1 MSSPTLE
8 PIFSTPTPTSD
19 SPSISPPDP
28 AFNSSLPPSSLSIAV
43 PIFTMTLGA
52 VSNILALGILLRS
65 YSRYRRRTKAT
76 FLFLASNLVL
86 TDFAGHVIPGAF
98 ALRLYAARMQW
109 DSIDRSGV
117 LCQLFGGC
125 MVFFGLCPLFLG
137 GAMAV
142 ERCVG
147 LTRPLL
153 HSSVVTSGHGRL
165 AVALLC
171 SLALLVAALP
181 VLNVGRYSRQFP
193 QTWCFLQVHGP
204 LTGAELGL
212 TLVFSGL
219 GLASLAVSLLCNSL
233 SGLALLQARMVKPKA
248 CSGTSLD
255 IEMMVQLLGVTL
267 VSCVCWSP
275 FLVSYHHRFLPY
287 LLPSES
293 RRMPKL
299 KIQTAGDTDPVV
311 QCKGR
316 TQSMCKMN
324 LFTHRRNPLG
334 SSLFCFL
341 ITSFSSL
348 RVHSNVLYPKD
359 HFKVLLVSSP
369 QGKQILQLWPKV

>member
-125 MVFFGLCPLFLG
+125 MVFFGLCQLFLG

-275 FLVSYHHRFLPY
+275 FLISVALSVSQSLSSSQYDVRHYEWLMFLGVR
-287 LLPSES
+287 LASW
-293 RRMPKL
+293 
-299 KIQTAGDTDPVV
+299 
-311 QCKGR
+311 
-316 TQSMCKMN
+316 N
-324 LFTHRRNPLG
+324 
-334 SSLFCFL
+334 
-341 ITSFSSL
+341 
-348 RVHSNVLYPKD
+348 
-359 HFKVLLVSSP
+359 
-369 QGKQILQLWPKV
+369 QILDPWVYILLRRAVLRKIYQIVMRQGDLKGSKLGRWEASSFQSCEGRVMKRV